1 MERLPFHGRPPPEGF
16 RRRVTIVPPGGAM
29 AYEAA
34 DWAGALVV
42 VESGEID
49 LEGVS
54 GSRCRFV
61 AGDVLWLAGLPLRS
75 LRNRGQADAVI
86 AAVSRA
92 SDAADGGLELEP
104 GVGVLE
110 CIPEEFP

>member
-1 MERLPFHGRPPPEGF
+1 MDRLPFHGRPPPEGF
-16 RRRVTIVPPGGAM
+16 RRRVTTVPPGGAIP
-29 AYEAA
+29 YEASE
-34 DWAGALVV
+34 WAGALVL

-61 AGDVLWLAGLPLRS
+61 AGDVLWLGGLPLRS
-75 LRNRGQADAVI
+75 LRNRGRADAVI
-86 AAVSRA
+86 AAVSRV

-110 CIPEEFP
+110 RIPEELP